1 MSQVERVS
9 KHIPYQINNTT
20 SEPIDDW
27 KNTDGKINILGYH
40 ELFGAGTSNSEEL
53 FRKNSSFFR
62 EGR

>member
-9 KHIPYQINNTT
+9 KHIPYQINDTT

-27 KNTDGKINILGYH
+27 QIFDCKINILGDH
-40 ELFGAGTSNSEEL
+40 ELFEAGTSNYEEQ
-53 FRKNSSFFR
+53 FMKNSSFFR

>member
-9 KHIPYQINNTT
+9 KHIPYQINDTT

-27 KNTDGKINILGYH
+27 QIFDGKVNILGDQ
-40 ELFGAGTSNSEEL
+40 ELFGTGTSNSEEQ
-53 FRKNSSFFR
+53 FMKNSSFFR